1 MIKKHSV
8 QRWSAWLTALF
19 FLLLT
24 GIGLYAGLG
33 YGQPWDE
40 PWEQDILRLNGNQ
53 YLAALGQPASF
64 VLDSTMTPPA
74 SGLIAD
80 SEERDHGVSAYYP
93 LLWLVG
99 KTSLSPAQRMTVWH
113 AYTWLWFM
121 AGTGALW
128 LICRRLGLGRLLSSV
143 AALFLALS
151 PRMFAEGHYNN
162 KDMVLLSLVL
172 LVIWLALRL
181 ADRPCFWRATLF
193 SLAGAAAANTKIVGL
208 GVWGLCALFVL
219 ITLLVQRRLNGRAWG
234 AAAVTL
240 LAFVGFYGLLTPA
253 MWSDPLGFLRYLI
266 VNAVD
271 FTRWEN
277 DILYRGTIYHLTC
290 ATLPRTYLPYMI
302 LVTTPL
308 WLLALI
314 GVGQVL
320 AVARMFRRDTRPFLD
335 GVSTALLLCTLLWL
349 FPFAYAVFG
358 KPNLYNGWRHFYF
371 LYGPML
377 ALAGYGVGRIAV
389 RLRSLRTPTLRR
401 VAAGILALC
410 MGMTGTQMA
419 LSHPYQYTYYNEAL
433 LGKDVPANMELDYW
447 NVSVLGTLETL
458 LSRTADAAPMTIAG
472 AELWSQIGLEANWKL
487 LTPAQQ
493 ARLTVLPMGSEEA
506 DCLLSNRTYAVL
518 GNWQAPSDRTA
529 FIETKSFGITICSV
543 YVRAG
548 VIAIGEK
555 PLAADGSDGTLAAS
569 DGLANEAPS
578 WNAAFSSCA
587 VAEQVPDFAPG
598 KGHVV

>member
-1 MIKKHSV
+1 MLQKQSV
-8 QRWSAWLTALF
+8 QSWSAWLTALF
-19 FLLLT
+19 FILLI

-53 YLAALGQPASF
+53 YLTALGQPASF
-64 VLDSTMTPPA
+64 VMDSTMTPPA

-99 KTSLSPAQRMTVWH
+99 QTSLSPAQRMMIWH

-143 AALFLALS
+143 AALFLSLS

-172 LVIWLALRL
+172 LVVWLGLRL
-181 ADRPCFWRATLF
+181 ADHPNVWRAALF
-193 SLAGAAAANTKIVGL
+193 SLAGAIAANTKIVGL

-219 ITLLVQRRLNGRAWG
+219 TTLLAQRRMNGRAWG

-240 LAFVGFYGLLTPA
+240 LAFSGFYLLLTPA
-253 MWSDPLGFLRYLI
+253 MWADPLGFLRYLM

-290 ATLPRTYLPYMI
+290 ETLPRTYLPYMI

-320 AVARMFRRDTRPFLD
+320 AIARMFRRGARPFVD

-349 FPFAYAVFG
+349 FPLAYAVLG
-358 KPNLYNGWRHFYF
+358 KPNMYNGWRHFYF
-371 LYGPML
+371 VYGPLLIMAVYGVQRLSLRIRKKTPRRLAAGAL
-377 ALAGYGVGRIAV
+377 ALCLG
-389 RLRSLRTPTLRR
+389 LS
-401 VAAGILALC
+401 AAGIAWE
-410 MGMTGTQMA
+410 
-419 LSHPYQYTYYNEAL
+419 HPYQYAYYSPVLRNAR
-433 LGKDVPANMELDYW
+433 LGERFELDYW
-447 NVSVLGTLETL
+447 NVSVEDGLKRLYEAEKP
-458 LSRTADAAPMTIAG
+458 TAQIPLRIAG
-472 AELWSQIGLEANWKL
+472 ADPLTNLGLCNTHA
-487 LTPAQQ
+487 
-493 ARLTVLPMGSEEA
+493 VLPRALRDAFVLTDAA
-506 DCLLSNRTYAVL
+506 DADYLLSNPTYAQIYL
-518 GNWQAPSDRTA
+518 WEPSENMR
-529 FIETKSFGITICSV
+529 V
-543 YVRAG
+543 
-548 VIAIGEK
+548 
-555 PLAADGSDGTLAAS
+555 AAS
-569 DGLANEAPS
+569 VQAYGQTLMLAYR
-578 WNAAFSSCA
+578 
-587 VAEQVPDFAPG
+587 VTR
-598 KGHVV
+598 